1 MKVRTIILIMPQH
14 KEVEG
19 FNQNK
24 SSCLGRDKFMLVLIL
39 QTELLAPQAHVSI
52 FLSIAFVIS
61 ILLISSKTA
70 FQGRNIIP
78 ECRGIRFLT
87 KLHKIFRTYKSSMKI
102 DTH

>member
-1 MKVRTIILIMPQH
+1 
-14 KEVEG
+14 
-19 FNQNK
+19 
-24 SSCLGRDKFMLVLIL
+24 MLVLIL
-39 QTELLAPQAHVSI
+39 QTELFAPQAHVSI

-87 KLHKIFRTYKSSMKI
+87 KLHKIFRTYKSSIKI